1 MFHVYWRFPVYRNE
15 NTTSSEPVGYYD
27 LIAYEEALQRA
38 SDEAEEKK
46 QEIREKLK
54 NDEMIDIAAE
64 AYGELYRTKYSG
76 EADKIINEI
85 VKAIGS
91 GCNKEMTV
99 GELISNLSSGAK
111 KIVNDYIFTH
121 AN

>member
-1 MFHVYWRFPVYRNE
+1 MLQVYSNE
-15 NTTSSEPVGYYD
+15 NITNPEPAGYWEMMQ
-27 LIAYEEALQRA
+27 YEEDSQRA
-38 SDEAEEKK
+38 SDAAEEKK
-46 QEIREKLK
+46 QEILEKLED
-54 NDEMIDIAAE
+54 DELIDIAAE
-64 AYGELYRTKYSG
+64 AFGELFSTKYSD

-99 GELISNLSSGAK
+99 GELLSNLSLEAE

>member
-1 MFHVYWRFPVYRNE
+1 MLQVYSNE
-15 NTTSSEPVGYYD
+15 NTTNPEPCGY
-27 LIAYEEALQRA
+27 LKMMQYEEALQRA

-46 QEIREKLK
+46 QEILEELEDDKLVK
-54 NDEMIDIAAE
+54 IAAE
-64 AYGELYRTKYSG
+64 AYGELYRTKYSN

-99 GELISNLSSGAK
+99 GELISHLSLEAE
-111 KIVNDYIFTH
+111 KIVTDYIFTH